1 MAVEIEES
9 TIAQVKSFIEEKRK
23 KKEPSKKDADEFEQL
38 WLAAVEENDLDKET
52 FALLCDGFRYAGARP
67 LFKHFKM
74 KNTSKL
80 PYATLGTYEPIR
92 KNTNELELKV
102 FMSLLALE
110 LLDPTSAEQ
119 VVALLKKIPE
129 AALTKGNKITGNLSS
144 FVRRLM
150 LSELAEGT
158 IKVDAAEIKMMPKD
172 ISRFVKLIGPIVAES
187 AENDKLKTGERNA
200 AKNLRSWLES
210 LYEIEAKVETITD
223 ESAPSEVTGNPAQE
237 DTWCGD
243 AETSKVDQIVLAVK
257 GLGAALSDRDRKIE
271 SLKSVIVSDKSE
283 IVRLKDRGD
292 SLKDQSTE
300 LKATLDKSRE
310 TIIDL
315 NAKIASLEQQ
325 LDKLSADLSASRQM
339 VELLEQTVSKQS
351 DETIKRISR
360 KLKIEFDDYRDAVD
374 LDMDTDLGENMR
386 LQLGSV
392 FRILKENGFEL

>member
-1 MAVEIEES
+1 M
-9 TIAQVKSFIEEKRK
+9 
-23 KKEPSKKDADEFEQL
+23 
-38 WLAAVEENDLDKET
+38 N
-52 FALLCDGFRYAGARP
+52 
-67 LFKHFKM
+67 
-74 KNTSKL
+74 
-80 PYATLGTYEPIR
+80 
-92 KNTNELELKV
+92 
-102 FMSLLALE
+102 LLAFE

-119 VVALLKKIPE
+119 VAALLKKIPE
-129 AALTKGNKITGNLSS
+129 AALTKGSKITGNLPS
-144 FVRRLM
+144 FVRHLM

-200 AKNLRSWLES
+200 AKDLRSWLES
-210 LYEIEAKVETITD
+210 LYGIETKVETIT
-223 ESAPSEVTGNPAQE
+223 EEGAPSEVTGNPAQE

-243 AETSKVDQIVLAVK
+243 AEASKVDQIVLAVK
-257 GLGAALSDRDRKIE
+257 GLGAALIDRDRKIE

-283 IVRLKDRGD
+283 IVRLKDHRG
-292 SLKDQSTE
+292 SLKDQNAE
-300 LKATLDKSRE
+300 LKASLDKSRE
-310 TIIDL
+310 TVIDL
-315 NAKIASLEQQ
+315 NAEIASLEQQ

-339 VELLEQTVSKQS
+339 VELLEQTCSKQS

-374 LDMDTDLGENMR
+374 LDMDADLGENMR